1 MITNQF
7 IYMNKIF
14 MFCIVAVC
22 FAACNDNNNTTE
34 VSSYK
39 VNKDTV
45 TISDSSPILNK
56 LQRETVTNR
65 SFEYELST
73 SGIVKAIP
81 NNYALVAA
89 PFAGRITKS
98 FVRLG
103 QQVSAGTP
111 IFEISSPSYFETGKA
126 YYQTKEEMDLA
137 LKNLNRQKDLLTKGV
152 GVQKD
157 LEEAQVN
164 YAIKKQDFENASA
177 SLKVFQVNPSDLVL
191 GEPLIVRSPIKG
203 QIVENNIVI
212 GQYIKED
219 SDPIA
224 TVAELSKIWISG
236 QVKEKDIR
244 YLTDSSEVEITPV
257 SFPEKVIKGKIYHIN
272 SIIDEDT
279 RSVQVLI
286 ECDNSN
292 NNLKPGMYVTA
303 KFIHNIQD
311 VIVIPSEAVFQ
322 MNDASYVFIHHSG
335 NIYIKQKIGIVTENT
350 DSVIINSGL
359 SSGDEILTNGGFLL
373 LEEK

>member
-1 MITNQF
+1 
-7 IYMNKIF
+7 

-22 FAACNDNNNTTE
+22 FAACNYNNNTTE

-45 TISDSSPILNK
+45 TISDSSPILSK